1 MDIRFSKQL
10 PYAAVYFCLR
20 AVCAQGA
27 LSHAMDKAPPKIW
40 MPVVLTVAACDFLFM
55 IHWSFPAE
63 NFFGS
68 TAYAVIYLIISH
80 NKGKKG
86 NGMVTV
92 LLFLK
97 KSKEGIP
104 KVVK

>member
-1 MDIRFSKQL
+1 MDIRFSQQL

-63 NFFGS
+63 NFFALPHMRPFTLLYHIIRGKRG
-68 TAYAVIYLIISH
+68 TAW
-80 NKGKKG
+80 
-86 NGMVTV
+86 
-92 LLFLK
+92 
-97 KSKEGIP
+97 
-104 KVVK
+104 